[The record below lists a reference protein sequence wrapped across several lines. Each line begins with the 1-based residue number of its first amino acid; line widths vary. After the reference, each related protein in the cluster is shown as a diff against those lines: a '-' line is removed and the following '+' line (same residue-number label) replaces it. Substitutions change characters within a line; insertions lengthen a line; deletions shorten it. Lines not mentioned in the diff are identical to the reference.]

1 MSPGLDIANISADD
15 DLKVGALA
23 DGLATSAVNSTEV
36 DDGST
41 GLVGVAN
48 ANNSNNTNTTDTDI
62 DVKDNGDNRDND
74 NNGDNRDNSY
84 DWDYDNKVITK
95 TDIDTDT
102 DIKGNGDNRDNSY
115 DYQSITK
122 NDTDIKTI
130 TDTDIK
136 THTEANDNGDNR
148 DNYAY
153 SDSSSHSDYDYDF
166 GTIKDVHDVGNLGV
180 AGGDLTFNLGDDFSF
195 NLNVDHV
202 LNDALNGAGNDAGF
216 SLIQANNLADQDQAY
231 DFRMN
236 NSDAHNELSA
246 EGGSAHGSEGVD
258 IDPTLSWTGVPG
270 IGHDLAGSS
279 TTDASAILANS
290 GFHQE
295 VVQGANLVSNTADF
309 SIVGGDHHETT
320 GDS

>member
-1 MSPGLDIANISADD
+1 
-15 DLKVGALA
+15 LA

-48 ANNSNNTNTTDTDI
+48 TNNSNNTNTTDTDV

-84 DWDYDNKVITK
+84 DWDYDSKVITK
-95 TDIDTDT
+95 TDTDT
-102 DIKGNGDNRDNSY
+102 DINIKDNGDNRDNSY
-115 DYQSITK
+115 DYDYKSITK
-122 NDTDIKTI
+122 TDTDIKTI
-130 TDTDIK
+130 TDTDVR
-136 THTEANDNGDNR
+136 TEANDNGDNR

-153 SDSSSHSDYDYDF
+153 SDSSYHSDYDF

-195 NLNVDHV
+195 NLNVNDV
-202 LNDALNGAGNDAGF
+202 LNDALGGGGNDNGF

-231 DFRMN
+231 DIKMQN
-236 NSDAHNELSA
+236 EDASIDLGA
-246 EGGSAHGSEGVD
+246 DGGHSHADGLD
-258 IDPTLSWTGVPG
+258 LDPTFNWNGVPSV
-270 IGHDLAGSS
+270 GHDMTG
-279 TTDASAILANS
+279 TASADSSAIIANS

-295 VVQGANLVSNTADF
+295 VVQGANLLTNSSDITV
-309 SIVGGDHHETT
+309 VGGDHHETV

>member
-1 MSPGLDIANISADD
+1 MSPDFDIANISADD

-48 ANNSNNTNTTDTDI
+48 TNNSNNTNTTDTDV

-84 DWDYDNKVITK
+84 DWDYDSKVITK
-95 TDIDTDT
+95 TDTDT
-102 DIKGNGDNRDNSY
+102 DINIKDNGDNRDNSY
-115 DYQSITK
+115 DYDYKSITK
-122 NDTDIKTI
+122 TDTDIKTI
-130 TDTDIK
+130 TDTDVR
-136 THTEANDNGDNR
+136 TEANDNGDNR
-148 DNYAY
+148 DNYAS
-153 SDSSSHSDYDYDF
+153 SDSSYHSDYDF

-195 NLNVDHV
+195 NLNVDGV
-202 LNDALNGAGNDAGF
+202 LNDALGGGGTGF
-216 SLIQANNLADQDQAY
+216 SLVQANNLADQDQAY
-231 DFRMN
+231 DFKMQN
-236 NSDAHNELSA
+236 EDASIDLRA
-246 EGGSAHGSEGVD
+246 DGGHSGADGLD
-258 IDPTLSWTGVPG
+258 LDPTFNWNGVPSV
-270 IGHDLAGSS
+270 GHDMTG
-279 TTDASAILANS
+279 TASADSSAIIANS

-295 VVQGANLVSNTADF
+295 VVQGANLLTNSSDVTV
-309 SIVGGDHHETT
+309 IGGDHHETV

>member
-1 MSPGLDIANISADD
+1 MSPDFDIANISADD

-48 ANNSNNTNTTDTDI
+48 TNNSNNTNTTDTDV

-95 TDIDTDT
+95 IDTDT
-102 DIKGNGDNRDNSY
+102 DINIKDNGDNRDNSY
-115 DYQSITK
+115 DYDYKSITK
-122 NDTDIKTI
+122 
-130 TDTDIK
+130 TDTDI
-136 THTEANDNGDNR
+136 HTEANNNGDNR

-153 SDSSSHSDYDYDF
+153 SDSSTHSNYDYDF

-180 AGGDLTFNLGDDFSF
+180 AGGDLTFNLGDDYSF
-195 NLNVDHV
+195 NLNVDGV
-202 LNDALNGAGNDAGF
+202 LNDALGGSGAAF
-216 SLIQANNLADQDQAY
+216 SLVQANNLADQDQAY
-231 DFRMN
+231 DLRMQN
-236 NSDAHNELSA
+236 QDASIDLRA
-246 EGGSAHGSEGVD
+246 DGGHSHADGLD
-258 IDPTLSWTGVPG
+258 LDPTLNWNGVPSV
-270 IGHDLAGSS
+270 GHDMTG
-279 TTDASAILANS
+279 TASADSSAIIANS

-295 VVQGANLVSNTADF
+295 VVQGANLLTNSSDITV
-309 SIVGGDHHETT
+309 IGGDHHETT

>member
-1 MSPGLDIANISADD
+1 MSPDFDIANISADD

-48 ANNSNNTNTTDTDI
+48 TNNSNNTNTTDTDV

-84 DWDYDNKVITK
+84 DWDYDSKVITK
-95 TDIDTDT
+95 TDTDT
-102 DIKGNGDNRDNSY
+102 DINIKDNGDNRDNSY
-115 DYQSITK
+115 DYDYKSITK
-122 NDTDIKTI
+122 TDTDIKTI
-130 TDTDIK
+130 TDTDVR
-136 THTEANDNGDNR
+136 TEANDNGDNR

-153 SDSSSHSDYDYDF
+153 SDSSYHSDYDF

-195 NLNVDHV
+195 NLNVNDV
-202 LNDALNGAGNDAGF
+202 LNDALGGGGNDNGF

-231 DFRMN
+231 DIKMQN
-236 NSDAHNELSA
+236 EDASIDLGA
-246 EGGSAHGSEGVD
+246 DGGHSHADGLD
-258 IDPTLSWTGVPG
+258 LDPTFNWNGVPSV
-270 IGHDLAGSS
+270 GHDMTG
-279 TTDASAILANS
+279 TASADSSAIIANS

-295 VVQGANLVSNTADF
+295 VVQGANLLTNSSDITV
-309 SIVGGDHHETT
+309 VGGDHHETV